1 MRHRFLVP
9 WVLAAVAFVATAA
22 PAFAVAGAA
31 TTATKSARSADAN
44 DDRKIS
50 ISGGVVVARGETIT
64 GPVVSIDGSVLV
76 DGTVDDDLL
85 VGNGDLRIN
94 GRVTGDVLVAHGDI
108 RITGRVGGDVVAVS
122 GRVTV
127 DDGAHVGGDV
137 VSRFAPR
144 VAGGTVAG
152 DVKRVNLENIF
163 TGLIVA
169 FLAFLWIAVTVSI
182 AVLGLVFVLL
192 FPRAAEMSAAAG
204 KRVGASFGWGALV
217 GVVGPFFAALVLVT
231 VVGIPLGVGMVS
243 ALNVLA
249 PLGYVTTALVIG
261 RLWVKGRT
269 PKRTVGAFFAG
280 FGVLRLVALVP
291 GVGFVV
297 WLVACVYG
305 LGALS
310 IAAWHGGHA
319 TGPSAPGAGAP
330 GAGAPGAGALG
341 AAAPALVAPTTDSAT
356 TDTATTDTAT
366 TDTATTDTATTDAG
380 TGAADRND
388 AAAPAP
394 TTNWTD
400 SPNG

>member
-22 PAFAVAGAA
+22 PASAVAGAA
-31 TTATKSARSADAN
+31 ATATKSARSADSN

-64 GPVVSIDGSVLV
+64 GPVVSIDGTVLV
-76 DGTVDDDLL
+76 NGTVDDDLL

-108 RITGRVGGDVVAVS
+108 HITGRVGGDVVAVS
-122 GRVTV
+122 GRVIV

-144 VAGGTVAG
+144 VAAGTVAG

-182 AVLGLVFVLL
+182 AILGLLFVLM

-217 GVVGPFFAALVLVT
+217 GIVGPLFAALVLVT

-297 WLVACVYG
+297 WLVACIYG

-319 TGPSAPGAGAP
+319 TGPSTP
-330 GAGAPGAGALG
+330 G
-341 AAAPALVAPTTDSAT
+341 AAAPEPAAPEPAAAPTP
-356 TDTATTDTAT
+356 TDTATTT
-366 TDTATTDTATTDAG
+366 
-380 TGAADRND
+380 D
-388 AAAPAP
+388 AAAPAT

-400 SPNG
+400 SPDG

>member
-1 MRHRFLVP
+1 M
-9 WVLAAVAFVATAA
+9 
-22 PAFAVAGAA
+22 
-31 TTATKSARSADAN
+31 
-44 DDRKIS
+44 
-50 ISGGVVVARGETIT
+50 
-64 GPVVSIDGSVLV
+64 
-76 DGTVDDDLL
+76 
-85 VGNGDLRIN
+85 
-94 GRVTGDVLVAHGDI
+94 
-108 RITGRVGGDVVAVS
+108 
-122 GRVTV
+122 
-127 DDGAHVGGDV
+127 
-137 VSRFAPR
+137 
-144 VAGGTVAG
+144 
-152 DVKRVNLENIF
+152 KRVNLENIF

-182 AVLGLVFVLL
+182 AILGLLFVLM

-217 GVVGPFFAALVLVT
+217 GIVGPLFAALVLVT

-297 WLVACVYG
+297 WLVACIYG

-319 TGPSAPGAGAP
+319 TGPSTP
-330 GAGAPGAGALG
+330 G
-341 AAAPALVAPTTDSAT
+341 AAAPEPAAPEPAAAPTP
-356 TDTATTDTAT
+356 TDTATTT
-366 TDTATTDTATTDAG
+366 
-380 TGAADRND
+380 D
-388 AAAPAP
+388 AAAPAT

-400 SPNG
+400 SPDG